1 MTTIYFIRHAE
12 PDYTNHNDR
21 ERPLTQKGKEDS
33 KLVTQYLCDKN
44 IDIVLSS
51 PYVRAVDTVKDF
63 AESFGY
69 PILTVEDFRERKVDS
84 IWIEDFYKFS
94 KMQWDDFEYK
104 LSDGESLREV
114 QDRNINALMEAL
126 KEYTGKNIVIGSHG
140 TALSTII
147 NYFEPT
153 YSFDD
158 FQRIRNIMP
167 WIVKMSFQG
176 DTLIHIEKIDVFNL
190 KNNENSES

>member
-114 QDRNINALMEAL
+114 QDRNINALMEVL

-190 KNNENSES
+190 KDDENSES

>member
-190 KNNENSES
+190 KDDENSES